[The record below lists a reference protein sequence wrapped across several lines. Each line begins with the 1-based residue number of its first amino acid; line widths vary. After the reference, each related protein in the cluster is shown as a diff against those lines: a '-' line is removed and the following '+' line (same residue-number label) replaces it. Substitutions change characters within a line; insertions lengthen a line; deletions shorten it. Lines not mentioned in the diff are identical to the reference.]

1 VRASGPCELSQGGRC
16 ARRGRLDACC
26 KEHCDLVVGWGSALG
41 ACPRFDST
49 YGTRQTSTT

>member
-26 KEHCDLVVGWGSALG
+26 KEHCDLVVGWVSALG